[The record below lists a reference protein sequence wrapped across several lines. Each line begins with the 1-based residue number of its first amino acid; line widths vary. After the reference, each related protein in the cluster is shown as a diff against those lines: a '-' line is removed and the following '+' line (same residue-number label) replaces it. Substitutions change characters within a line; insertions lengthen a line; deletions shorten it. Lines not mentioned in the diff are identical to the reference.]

1 MLLSPLSEAPHA
13 WTEDITKKDH
23 VEQFL
28 KGERKQKGQAAARSS
43 GLMSE
48 VVVMRPGKK
57 EVCTCA
63 PQEEATEHTGV
74 GAE

>member
-1 MLLSPLSEAPHA
+1 MLLSPLSEAPQA

-28 KGERKQKGQAAARSS
+28 KGDRKQKGQATARSS

-48 VVVMRPGKK
+48 VVVTRPGRK
-57 EVCTCA
+57 EFCTCA
-63 PQEEATEHTGV
+63 RQEEATEHTGV
-74 GAE
+74 VAE

>member
-1 MLLSPLSEAPHA
+1 MLLSPLSEAPYA
-13 WTEDITKKDH
+13 WTEDITKKKH

-28 KGERKQKGQAAARSS
+28 KGDRKQKGQAAARSP
-43 GLMSE
+43 GLTSE
-48 VVVMRPGKK
+48 VPERK

-74 GAE
+74 VAE